1 MHLAQSHDDTSNITQ
16 HTYLII
22 VEQKS
27 HLEFTHL
34 ANLAIAKF
42 EKIYRCSRCNFTL
55 TPVDYLPPIME
66 VEIIH
71 HH

>member
-42 EKIYRCSRCNFTL
+42 EKIYGCSRCNFNFNSRGLFTA
-55 TPVDYLPPIME
+55 Y
-66 VEIIH
+66 H
-71 HH
+71 GS